1 MGYEEYQILRKISNT
16 KANFF
21 YFFDKITSFFIKSK
35 KIDSEYPK
43 KILIIRNDH
52 IGDLVLCTQI
62 FRELK
67 KTYPEA
73 EITALVSP
81 LAKPII
87 EKNKNVDKIIPL
99 GLFWRKRN
107 ISSFIEYFKVLR
119 KLRKERFDVGVD
131 VRGSVINIFSLL
143 WLAGIKKRIGYYN
156 LTGGKAFLTNPIKL
170 KKQKHTIKID
180 LDLVKEG
187 LNLGKVNYYPEI
199 ITDKEDEKAVSRFI
213 KEKDL
218 KNFICIVPG
227 AKTRAKDR
235 KWPEENFT
243 ELVKN
248 FSKKYPNYKILLIGG
263 SEDKTLIDN
272 LTLNKNCLPIINFNL
287 RELSIIFKKSKMV
300 IANDGGPM
308 HIAWVSGAELI
319 FLWGSV
325 NPITMRALKNSVIIM
340 DKNHD
345 ISKISLERVEK
356 EINKII

>member
-180 LDLVKEG
+180 LDLVKESM
-187 LNLGKVNYYPEI
+187 NLGKVNYSPEI
-199 ITDKEDEKAVSRFI
+199 ITDKEDEKAVSKFI
-213 KEKDL
+213 KEKDI
-218 KNFICIVPG
+218 KNFICLVPG
-227 AKTRAKDR
+227 ATTENK
-235 KWPEENFT
+235 KWPEDKLKEI
-243 ELVKN
+243 VKI
-248 FSKKYPNYKILLIGG
+248 FSARHPNYKILLVGG
-263 SEDKTLIDN
+263 SEDKNLINN
-272 LTLNKNCLPIINFNL
+272 LTLNKNCIPIINFNL
-287 RELSIIFKKSKMV
+287 RELSIIFRMSKFV

-308 HIAWVSGAELI
+308 HIAWVSGAKLI
-319 FLWGSV
+319 ALWG
-325 NPITMRALKNSVIIM
+325 PINLVTMRPLKDSVIIF
-340 DKNHD
+340 DKSRD
-345 ISKISLERVEK
+345 IAKISLERVEK
-356 EINKII
+356 EISKII